1 MVSVKIKFKP
11 STVEGKE
18 GSLYYQLIQGRSIR
32 QIFTDYHLFA
42 SEWNSY
48 EERVVISG
56 GRSTYLRS
64 LAEQVGWDKERLRG
78 IIRNFWDD
86 GRSFSVDDVVTAF
99 KERST
104 AVSLFGFM
112 TSTINNLRDLG
123 KERTAETYQASL
135 NRFMRFRDGADLPVD
150 GLNRTILMRYEGYL
164 KEQGLALNTVS
175 FYMRILRAV
184 YNRAVDAGLAEPRNP
199 FRHVYT
205 GVEKTKKRAIP
216 VKTIKRLRLMNLA
229 EEPAAELSRDM
240 FLFSFFTRGMSFVDM
255 AYLRKTDLRNGHL
268 TYRRRKTD
276 QQLTMKWEPCM
287 EKIVEKYAV
296 EDSEYMLPFIKTRE
310 NSRRQYQNGL
320 HFVNYHLHNLA
331 QRLKLDC
338 PLTMYVARHSWAS
351 AAKAKNIPISVI
363 SQALGHES
371 ESTTQIYLAAL
382 ETSVVDRANRK
393 IIGLI

>member
-1 MVSVKIKFKP
+1 MISVKIKFKP

-18 GSLYYQLIQGRSIR
+18 GSLYYQLIQGRGIR
-32 QIFTDYHLFA
+32 QIFTDYHLYE

-48 EERVVISG
+48 EERVVVSG
-56 GRSTYLRS
+56 ERSIYLSS
-64 LAEQVGWDKERLRG
+64 LSEQVCWDKERLRR
-78 IIRNFWDD
+78 IIRSFWDE
-86 GRSFSVDDVVTAF
+86 GRKFSVDEVISEF
-99 KERST
+99 RIRSA

-123 KERTAETYQASL
+123 KERTSETYQASL
-135 NRFMRFRDGADLPVD
+135 NRFMRFRDGADLPID

-164 KEQGLALNTVS
+164 KEQGLTLNTVS

-216 VKTIKRLRLMNLA
+216 LKTIKKLRSMNLS

-255 AYLRKTDLRNGHL
+255 AYLRKTD
-268 TYRRRKTD
+268 

-287 EKIVEKYAV
+287 EQIVQKYAV
-296 EDSEYMLPFIKTRE
+296 EGSEYMLPFIKNRD
-310 NSRRQYQNGL
+310 NARRQYQNGL
-320 HFVNYHLHNLA
+320 HLVNYHLHNLA
-331 QRLKLDC
+331 KRLKLDC

-351 AAKAKNIPISVI
+351 AAKAKKIPISVI

-382 ETSVVDRANRK
+382 ETSVVDRANRM
-393 IIGLI
+393 IIGLV